1 MKQDIR
7 RLPDSELELMQ
18 IIWDREPPVTRTDIE
33 EALAHPLAP
42 TTILTF
48 LTRLCD
54 KGFLRL
60 ERRGKVN
67 YYTPIVTRKAYLA
80 QASRGVLDQLFGG
93 SVAALATSLVDAGVS
108 REDLEELRKML
119 EEGRL

>member
-1 MKQDIR
+1 MR
-7 RLPDSELELMQ
+7 RPGEGPLYAEKNLTVQ
-18 IIWDREPPVTRTDIE
+18 KPPVTRPEIE
-33 EALAHPLAP
+33 EALAKTHPLAP

-54 KGFLRL
+54 KGFLKL

-67 YYTPIVTRKAYLA
+67 YYTPIITRKAYLA